1 MKPSWVVFIKGS
13 LFMTTQAS
21 PPQDPPY
28 QASSEQ
34 EYTLPPA
41 H

>member
-1 MKPSWVVFIKGS
+1 MKPIRVVFPKGS
-13 LFMTTQAS
+13 LCLQTPS
-21 PPQDPPY
+21 PPPQDVSS